1 MRFLITGG
9 TGFIGSSLC
18 EHLLRDDHSIMIQTR
33 HPESVNGN
41 IASIERL
48 EDLNS
53 SEVFDVVIN
62 LTGEPIA
69 NKRWSE
75 GQKQKII
82 TSRLETTEGLVEFF
96 RRAVQKPE
104 LFISGSAIG
113 FYGIGTSDETIVEE
127 IDEECLGDSS
137 FSSQLCQQW
146 EASALQAKLLGIRT
160 CLLRTGIVLG
170 QGGGALAKMTLPFK
184 LGLGG
189 KIGSGNQWM
198 PWIHL
203 DDLVGMIDYCV
214 HHSDISGPIN
224 GTAPNPVT
232 NAEFTTALGNIVK
245 RPTILPMPGFVV
257 KLLMGQM
264 GEELLLAGKKVIPLK
279 AQQAGFQFKYE
290 YLDDALSDVL

>member
-9 TGFIGSSLC
+9 TGFIGSVFC
-18 EHLLRDDHSIMIQTR
+18 EHLLRGDHSITIQTR
-33 HPESVNGN
+33 HPQSVNGN
-41 IASIERL
+41 IESIERL
-48 EDLNS
+48 EDLNP

-75 GQKQKII
+75 GQKQKIMN
-82 TSRLETTEGLVEFF
+82 SRLETTEGLVEFF
-96 RRAVQKPE
+96 RRAEQKPE

-113 FYGIGTSDETIVEE
+113 FYGIGTSDEN
-127 IDEECLGDSS
+127 IDEEGLGDTS

-170 QGGGALAKMTLPFK
+170 QGGGALEKMTLPFK
-184 LGLGG
+184 LGIGG

-203 DDLVGMIDYCV
+203 DDLIGIIDYCV
-214 HHSDISGPIN
+214 QHTDISGPIN

-232 NAEFTTALGNIVK
+232 NAEFTTTLGTVVK

-290 YLDDALSDVL
+290 DLDDALSDIL